1 VNGLLLVFLEV
12 YLLVEAEKTVL
23 ELLELASCQLEFA
36 LKKCISVVLEVT
48 FKRKKVD
55 VGH

>member
-1 VNGLLLVFLEV
+1 MNGFLFVFLEV
-12 YLLVEAEKTVL
+12 YFLVEAEKTVL
-23 ELLELASCQLEFA
+23 ELLELVSCQLEFA

-55 VGH
+55 IGH